1 MSVDTAFDI
10 EHNDMPPERSRRPR
24 WVLVLLGILAVA
36 VIFGA
41 LVVSWVRGQ
50 INPSGPPGKEVQI
63 TVTKG
68 MSTDSLASLLER
80 EGVIKNAT
88 VFTYY
93 ARFNGADAIKAG
105 DFTFRANSDLG
116 EVVKVLDAGP
126 KVEIDRI
133 TIPEGLTLK
142 ETAAKVATLPGRTA
156 ERFLALATDGTIRSR
171 YQRAGSNNLEGYLM
185 PETYF
190 IDRKDDEARIL
201 TRMVSAFDDTA
212 AQLDIAGGAAKL
224 GVTPD
229 QVVVV
234 ASLVEREARVDED
247 RAKIARVIYNR
258 LARKMPLQIDATVQY
273 ALGEQKARLLNRD
286 LEINSPYNTYKVSG
300 LPPGPIASPGRE
312 SLEAA
317 LNPAAGNW
325 LYYVLADANGRHNFA
340 ETSAQFEKFKAE
352 AKAKGLL

>member
-1 MSVDTAFDI
+1 MSVDTVFDI
-10 EHNDMPPERSRRPR
+10 ERNGMPPERRPRRR
-24 WVLVLLGILAVA
+24 WVLVLVGILATLIIVA
-36 VIFGA
+36 A
-41 LVVSWVRGQ
+41 LVVLWLRGQ

-68 MSTDSLASLLER
+68 MSTDALATLLER

-93 ARFNGADAIKAG
+93 VRFNGADSIKAG
-105 DFTFRANSDLG
+105 DFTMHANSDMG
-116 EVVKVLDAGP
+116 EVVKILDAGP

-133 TIPEGLTLK
+133 TIPEGLNLK
-142 ETAAKVATLPGRTA
+142 EIAARVGTLPGRTA
-156 ERFLALATDGTIRSR
+156 DRFLALASSGTVHSR
-171 YQRAGSNNLEGYLM
+171 YQPAGSNDLEGFLM

-201 TRMVSAFDDTA
+201 NRMVTAFDDTA
-212 AQLDIAGGAAKL
+212 SQLDIAGGAAKL

-247 RAKIARVIYNR
+247 RGKIARVIYNR
-258 LARKMPLQIDATVQY
+258 LAKKMPLQIDATVQF
-273 ALGEQKARLLNRD
+273 ALGEQKARLLNKD
-286 LEINSPYNTYKVSG
+286 LEINSPYNTYKVNG
-300 LPPGPIASPGRE
+300 LPPGAIAAPGRE

-317 LNPAAGNW
+317 LNPTPGNW
-325 LYYVLADANGRHNFA
+325 IYYVIADANGRHNFA